1 MIDRPVSRDVSHS
14 MMKDQAVPSATAHP
28 RKPVHPF
35 LFTILILPMGISSGY
50 VTVTLGYLLSQA
62 GVSVEKIAALVAAS
76 LLPHVFKFLWAP
88 VVDSTLTYKR
98 WYKLANV
105 VGFLGIMAIAIVP
118 FKESSIPH
126 LTVLVF
132 LWSLAITFLCMA
144 TEGMMAYDVP
154 EELKG
159 RTGGFLQAGNL
170 GGAGIG
176 GGIGLVL
183 AQHLPAVWMSPVIIG
198 LLCLACCLALVFF
211 RDHKTTVKEEDMRR
225 TYVNIGR
232 DVWGTI
238 KTRSGLLGLL
248 LCFLTLGTGAA
259 GNLWSS
265 IAKDWQVSA
274 DTVAVVTG
282 VAGGLLAALGC
293 LLGGWICDRMN
304 SRNAYLLF
312 GLTGAACAVAMGY
325 APRTE
330 GMFIIFTSLYAVTTG
345 LCFAGFTAFTL
356 DVIGKGAA
364 ATKYNIFAALSNSP
378 IYLMTYVVGVAYA
391 HFGARGMLNTEAA
404 FAVGAVLLF
413 LGIQKLIYR
422 KGAEPP
428 VGTMVQEAIH

>member
-1 MIDRPVSRDVSHS
+1 
-14 MMKDQAVPSATAHP
+14 
-28 RKPVHPF
+28 
-35 LFTILILPMGISSGY
+35 MGVSSGY

-62 GVSVEKIAALVAAS
+62 GVPVEKIAALVAAS
-76 LLPHVFKFLWAP
+76 LLPHIFKFLWAP
-88 VVDSTLTYKR
+88 LVDSTLTYKR
-98 WYKLANV
+98 WYKLSNV
-105 VGFLGIMAIAIVP
+105 VSFLGIVAIAIVP
-118 FKESSIPH
+118 FTEANIPH

-176 GGIGLVL
+176 GGIGLIL
-183 AQHLPAVWMSPVIIG
+183 AQHLPSAWMSPVIIG
-198 LLCLACCLALVFF
+198 VLCLACSFALAFF
-211 RDHKTTVKEEDMRR
+211 RNHKTTVKEEDMRQ
-225 TYVNIGR
+225 TYVNIGK
-232 DVWGTI
+232 DVWSTI
-238 KTRSGLLGLL
+238 KTKSGVLGLL

-265 IAKDWQVSA
+265 IAKDWNTSA
-274 DTVAVVTG
+274 DAVALVTG

-293 LLGGWICDRMN
+293 VIGGWICDRMN

-312 GLTGAACAVAMGY
+312 GLAGAACAVAMGY

-330 GMFIIFTSLYAVTTG
+330 GMFIGFTSLYAITTG
-345 LCFAGFTAFTL
+345 LSYAGFTAFTL
-356 DVIGKGAA
+356 AVIGKGAA

-378 IYLMTYVVGVAYA
+378 IYLMTYVVGVAYT
-391 HFGARGMLNTEAA
+391 HFGAQGMLNTEAA

-413 LGIQKLIYR
+413 MVIQKLIYR
-422 KGAEPP
+422 KSATSTAE
-428 VGTMVQEAIH
+428 MVMPDAAI

>member
-1 MIDRPVSRDVSHS
+1 MNDQIPASTIDHPQ
-14 MMKDQAVPSATAHP
+14 KSA
-28 RKPVHPF
+28 HPF
-35 LFTILILPMGISSGY
+35 LFTILILPMGVSSGY

-76 LLPHVFKFLWAP
+76 LLPHIFKFLWAP
-88 VVDSTLTYKR
+88 LVDSSLTYKR

-105 VGFLGIMAIAIVP
+105 VSFLVIVAIAIVP
-118 FKESSIPH
+118 FKEANIPH

-176 GGIGLVL
+176 GGLGLLL
-183 AQHLPAVWMSPVIIG
+183 AQHLSVVWMSTVIIG
-198 LLCLACCLALVFF
+198 VLCLACTLALAFF
-211 RDHKTTVKEEDMRR
+211 RNHKTSVKEEDMRQ
-225 TYVNIGR
+225 TYVNIGK
-232 DVWGTI
+232 DVWSTI
-238 KTRSGLLGLL
+238 KTKSGILGLL

-265 IAKDWQVSA
+265 IAKDWHTSA
-274 DTVAVVTG
+274 DTVALVTG

-293 LLGGWICDRMN
+293 MIGGWICDRMN

-312 GLTGAACAVAMGY
+312 GLAGAACAVAMGY

-330 GMFIIFTSLYAVTTG
+330 WMFIGFTSLYAITTG
-345 LCFAGFTAFTL
+345 LSFAGFTAFTL
-356 DVIGKGAA
+356 AVIGKGAA

-413 LGIQKLIYR
+413 LLIQKLIYR
-422 KGAEPP
+422 KGAAAPEEL
-428 VGTMVQEAIH
+428 VAS